1 MQTITVPVKHLA
13 AALHLAGKTDIR
25 YYLNSVFLDAKS
37 GCIVATDGTCAYIS
51 RPGLLVGL
59 VADVLMPRE
68 FVEDVVKAAKKA
80 EYAVITEDGGK
91 LSTESCM
98 GRVVDG
104 HFPDWRRI
112 YPSKVS
118 GETAQFDKDL
128 LARVAKANKA
138 LGVRFSG
145 GYPLYTSGKDCA
157 IAVLCGGEAHAA
169 VMPLRDTER
178 APFASFTRFEV

>member
-1 MQTITVPVKHLA
+1 MQTITVLVKHLA
-13 AALHLAGKTDIR
+13 AALHLAGKNDVR
-25 YYLNSVFLDAKS
+25 FYLNSVFLDAKS

-51 RPGLLVGL
+51 RPGLVVGL

-68 FVEDVVKAAKKA
+68 FVENVVKAAKKA

-91 LSTESCM
+91 LSTDSCM

-104 HFPDWRRI
+104 KFPDWRRI
-112 YPSKVS
+112 CPSQLS
-118 GETAQFDKDL
+118 GEAAQFDKDL

-138 LGVRFSG
+138 LGAKAPSWYV
-145 GYPLYTSGKDCA
+145 LCQSGKDG
-157 IAVLCGGEAHAA
+157 AVALLCGGEAHAV

-178 APFASFTRFEV
+178 DPFATFTRFEV